1 MVLLLVRGG
10 GTLWEHRVRPELA
23 VVKHLSAG
31 ALTGAGSGSNLA
43 LCLPLRRP
51 SRAGIRC
58 LSKEIAVPVVEES
71 VVIARPPQEVFE
83 FLSRFENIAVYD
95 SSVTSS
101 GQVGDG
107 PVGMGSRGRGTSKI
121 MGQQFD
127 WVVEVV
133 EFDPPRRMVSR
144 SVEGKL
150 DFTVTFE
157 LEPADGGTRVTQRID
172 AASGLGGVFGKL
184 ADALVERAQG
194 RTVRANLETLAEW
207 LAEHPQG

>member
-1 MVLLLVRGG
+1 VQETALLAAALCPPG
-10 GTLWEHRVRPELA
+10 
-23 VVKHLSAG
+23 K
-31 ALTGAGSGSNLA
+31 ALTLAGCGSTLA
-43 LCLPLRRP
+43 LCLPNSRP
-51 SRAGIRC
+51 IRAGVRC
-58 LSKEIAVPVVEES
+58 QSKEPAVPVVEES
-71 VVIARPPQEVFE
+71 VVIARPPQEVFD
-83 FLSRFENIAVYD
+83 FLSKFENIAVYD

-107 PVGMGSRGRGTSKI
+107 PVGLGSRGRGTSKI
-121 MGQQFD
+121 MGRQFD
-127 WVVEVV
+127 WTVEVT

-150 DFTVTFE
+150 DFTVTLM
-157 LEPADGGTRVTQRID
+157 LEPAADGTRLTQRID

-207 LAEHPQG
+207 MAEHPQV